1 MLYLSPCSFSR
12 VPQRLKTKQRDHSP
26 QAQRRSPTPVAHVA
40 LLLWVR
46 GRGCVRWRSS
56 LHEDVDKQRSLSVAD
71 EPMSGLPQLRPSRRT
86 APRHHGGPCSRTPP
100 CRCWPRR
107 MYSLALPVTMGVPAA
122 ARHRSDNLA
131 KRRRLGG
138 QRYRGRAAA
147 RLAPNP
153 APSSAR
159 VPLAR
164 LVAGLSADGRAAS
177 RHRRV
182 ARRRDPEAR
191 PPPGGGASIPC
202 RPPPPIPTAAPRR
215 SRDPRRLQRMR
226 SSLAPSLQ
234 AHSSARGPPSGPPL
248 AQRRREASSLRHWRR
263 RQR

>member
-1 MLYLSPCSFSR
+1 MLSYWFRIYIWSGWICLHLFVARIWSSCVAAVSIEKIILKNHPTFMRWWQCYTHLPVLSRELHARKQNRETTVHRHSGGRPRQPRTSRCSYGSAAGAALAGVAPSMRTSTSSGVSR
-12 VPQRLKTKQRDHSP
+12 WQTSP
-26 QAQRRSPTPVAHVA
+26 
-40 LLLWVR
+40 WR
-46 GRGCVRWRSS
+46 GF
-56 LHEDVDKQRSLSVAD
+56 LSFDLAD
-71 EPMSGLPQLRPSRRT
+71 
-86 APRHHGGPCSRTPP
+86 APR
-100 CRCWPRR
+100 RCWPRR

-131 KRRRLGG
+131 KRRRLGR

-147 RLAPNP
+147 GLAPNP

-202 RPPPPIPTAAPRR
+202 RPPPPIERTLMSPR
-215 SRDPRRLQRMR
+215 
-226 SSLAPSLQ
+226 
-234 AHSSARGPPSGPPL
+234 GG
-248 AQRRREASSLRHWRR
+248 
-263 RQR
+263 